1 MRLLRQ
7 PARCLRAGARAPSG
21 TAGDE
26 DWPRLWRAA
35 PFGNGQ
41 SRTAKAFA
49 RMQRNSSTSEESA
62 AGQRGSAVGYPLRAL
77 TRIAAR
83 WPRFVMAAVI
93 LASCTCAGYSFFFL
107 RFKSD
112 RSQMLERQAELRQ
125 HWAAYSKT
133 FDHASDVI
141 VVVEG
146 KNLDEIKRTLDDL
159 TDRLKREP
167 ESFSSVLSRYEAGGL
182 QRKWLQYVS
191 PRRLQVG
198 LSRINQYAPI
208 LRGDYRPIE
217 LDNLFAQLGDQI
229 ETRMAQANDKPL
241 TASQTAQVFK
251 HAGQL
256 TSSLND
262 FIANPQDFHTPW
274 PNLVPTDPQTN
285 ALRDQTV
292 YLLGDR
298 GTMGYLRVVPRRDS
312 AEEPGE
318 WQSLTRLEQINTE
331 VVEAHPGCQIG
342 LTGIPILE
350 REELQRSQFDM
361 VLAIL
366 VAAVSCLVVMAIGF
380 RGVKHPLLT
389 LVMLAVSITWAL
401 GFTTAMIGHLS
412 VLSLAVV
419 VVLFALGLDFAIA
432 YTLRYLQLRN
442 EGWQLRAA
450 LMEATANTGTASLTA
465 AVTTALAFLCTLLAD
480 FTGVA
485 ELGIIAAAGVMLCAL
500 GAYFILPALIAL
512 ADENS
517 DSSRL
522 PRPFDGH
529 LLRRGISRLPLAGL
543 VISVGL
549 VLAVGSQIVKI
560 EHRHVAWRIRFDAN
574 PLSLHAR
581 NAESV
586 RLERRLYEESSSP
599 ILYAVSVADSERQM
613 RELHAKFAALPS
625 VGHVE
630 SLALR
635 LPAGTASDSTRQLLA
650 QYRSQLAYFP
660 SQLPP
665 LRRSDPAVI
674 GKAVESFYQRIKKY
688 SGDESS
694 ERVVH
699 ATDVFLDRFEKL
711 TVEDQSRLLNQFQYR
726 LAADIFQRLQSL
738 RYAASDEP
746 IQADDLPNELV
757 SRFVTPLDSEG
768 NRKWLLEVYPQEKAW
783 EGATLAKFVA
793 DVRSVD
799 PNVTGAPIHN
809 FESVRQI
816 RQSYETAALYAFA
829 VVWIILLLDFLGREA
844 RWLSLLPTLLVGVL
858 AAVMLHARHI
868 AIDPML
874 FTVAYV
880 VVTGAIA
887 LVLDARGLFNAA
899 LAYLAPLAGGLMM
912 FGIFCIAHIDFNPAN
927 LLVLP
932 LVLGIGVNY
941 GVQVM
946 HDYRSRTGPYEMS
959 GSVFNTLVLTAATSI
974 VGFGSMMIASHR
986 GLFSL
991 GLALAIGIS
1000 SCLFVALVLLP
1011 SLLMVIS
1018 RPARASGSAS
1028 KGEASAPKRME
1039 AERRRAA

>member
-1 MRLLRQ
+1 
-7 PARCLRAGARAPSG
+7 
-21 TAGDE
+21 
-26 DWPRLWRAA
+26 
-35 PFGNGQ
+35 
-41 SRTAKAFA
+41 
-49 RMQRNSSTSEESA
+49 MQRNNSTRQESTA
-62 AGQRGSAVGYPLRAL
+62 SPRGSAVGYPLRGL

-83 WPRFVMAAVI
+83 WPRFVMATVI
-93 LASCTCAGYSFFFL
+93 LASCACAGYAFFFL

-112 RSQMLERQAELRQ
+112 RAQMLERQAELRQ

-141 VVVEG
+141 VVVES
-146 KNLDEIKRTLDDL
+146 KNLDEIKHAIDDL
-159 TDRLKREP
+159 AERLRREP
-167 ESFSSVLSRYEAGGL
+167 DNFTSVLARFEAGAL

-191 PRRLQVG
+191 PRRLQIG
-198 LSRINQYAPI
+198 LSRVNQYSPI

-217 LDNLFAQLGDQI
+217 LDSLFTQMGDQI
-229 ETRMAQANDKPL
+229 ESRMEQAADKSLTPAQ
-241 TASQTAQVFK
+241 SAQIFK

-256 TSSLND
+256 TTSLND

-274 PNLVPTDPQTN
+274 PNLVPTDAQTN

-292 YLLGDR
+292 YLLSDR
-298 GTMGYLRVVPRRDS
+298 GTMGYLRVVPRIDA
-312 AEEPGE
+312 AEESGE
-318 WQSLTRLEQINTE
+318 WQSLARLEQINAE
-331 VVEAHPGCQIG
+331 VAEAHPACQIG
-342 LTGIPILE
+342 LTGVPILE
-350 REELQRSQFDM
+350 REEMQRSQFD
-361 VLAIL
+361 VLLAIA
-366 VAAVSCLVVMAIGF
+366 VASVSCLVVMAVGF

-389 LVMLAVSITWAL
+389 LVMLAVALTWAL

-432 YTLRYLQLRN
+432 YTSRYLQLRG

-450 LMEATANTGTASLTA
+450 LMEATGSTGAASLTA
-465 AVTTALAFLCTLLAD
+465 AVTTALAFLCTLFAD
-480 FTGVA
+480 FSGVA
-485 ELGIIAAAGVMLCAL
+485 ELGIIAAAGIMLCAL
-500 GAYFILPALIAL
+500 GAFFVLPALISI
-512 ADENS
+512 ADENT

-529 LLRRGISRLPLAGL
+529 FVRKGLGRLPLVAL
-543 VISVGL
+543 VLSVGL
-549 VLAVGSQIVKI
+549 VLAVGSQIVKV
-560 EHRHVAWRIRFDAN
+560 ERRHVAWRLRFDAN
-574 PLSLHAR
+574 PLSLHAK

-599 ILYAVSVADSERQM
+599 LLYAVSVADSERQM
-613 RELHAKFAALPS
+613 RELHAKFIALPS

-635 LPAGTASDSTRQLLA
+635 LPAGAASDTTRQLLA
-650 QYRSQLAYFP
+650 QYRSSLSYFP

-674 GKAVESFYQRIKKY
+674 GKAVENFYQRIKKY
-688 SGDESS
+688 PADESAQ
-694 ERVVH
+694 RVVH

-711 TVEDQSRLLNQFQYR
+711 TLEDQARLLNQFQYR
-726 LAADIFQRLQSL
+726 LAADIFQRFQAL

-757 SRFVTPLDSEG
+757 SRFVTPTDAEG
-768 NRKWLLEVYPQEKAW
+768 KRKWLLEIYPQEKAW
-783 EGATLAKFVA
+783 DGATLAKFVA

-799 PNVTGAPIHN
+799 PSVTGAPIHN
-809 FESVRQI
+809 YESVRQI
-816 RQSYETAALYAFA
+816 RHTYETAALYAFA
-829 VVWIILLLDFLGREA
+829 VVWIILLLDFLSREA

-868 AIDPML
+868 TVDPML
-874 FTVAYV
+874 FTIAYV

-887 LVLDARGLFNAA
+887 LVLDARGLLNAA
-899 LAYLAPLAGGLMM
+899 LAYLTPLAGGLLM
-912 FGIFCIAHIDFNPAN
+912 FGVFGLAHIDLNPAN

-941 GVQVM
+941 GMQVM

-959 GSVFNTLVLTAATSI
+959 GSVFNSLVLTAATSI

-1011 SLLMVIS
+1011 SLLSVIS
-1018 RPARASGSAS
+1018 KPAKA
-1028 KGEASAPKRME
+1028 ASAANSKSESSAPRRVE
-1039 AERRRAA
+1039 ERRRAA

>member
-1 MRLLRQ
+1 
-7 PARCLRAGARAPSG
+7 
-21 TAGDE
+21 
-26 DWPRLWRAA
+26 
-35 PFGNGQ
+35 
-41 SRTAKAFA
+41 
-49 RMQRNSSTSEESA
+49 MQRNSSTSEESA

-112 RSQMLERQAELRQ
+112 RAQMLERQADLRQ

-141 VVVEG
+141 VAVEG
-146 KNLDEIKRTLDDL
+146 KNLDEIKHAIDDL
-159 TDRLKREP
+159 ADRLRREP
-167 ESFSSVLSRYEAGGL
+167 EHFSSVLSRFDSGPL

-198 LSRINQYAPI
+198 LSRVNQYAPI

-217 LDNLFAQLGDQI
+217 LENLFAQLGEQI
-229 ETRMAQANDKPL
+229 ESRMEQANDKPL
-241 TASQTAQVFK
+241 SPAQTAQIFK

-256 TSSLND
+256 TASLND

-292 YLLGDR
+292 YFLSDR
-298 GTMGYLRVVPRRDS
+298 GTMGYLRVVPRHDA
-312 AEEPGE
+312 AEESGE
-318 WQSLTRLEQINTE
+318 WQSLGRLEQINAE
-331 VVEAHPGCQIG
+331 VAEAHPSCQIG
-342 LTGIPILE
+342 LTGMPILE
-350 REELQRSQFDM
+350 REEMQRSQFDM
-361 VLAIL
+361 GLAIL
-366 VAAVSCLVVMAIGF
+366 VACVSCLVVMAIGF
-380 RGVKHPLLT
+380 RGVKHPMLT
-389 LVMLAVSITWAL
+389 LAMLAVALTWAL

-412 VLSLAVV
+412 ALSLTVV

-432 YTLRYLQLRN
+432 YMSRYLQLRR

-450 LMEATANTGTASLTA
+450 LMEATASTGTASLTA

-485 ELGIIAAAGVMLCAL
+485 ELGIIAAAGIMLCAV
-500 GAYFILPALIAL
+500 GAFFVLPALISL
-512 ADENS
+512 ADENT
-517 DSSRL
+517 DAARM

-529 LLRRGISRLPLAGL
+529 LLRRAIGRMPLVAL
-543 VISVGL
+543 VVSAGL

-560 EHRHVAWRIRFDAN
+560 ERRHVAWRLRFDAN

-599 ILYAVSVADSERQM
+599 LLYAVSVADSERQM
-613 RELHAKFAALPS
+613 REMHAKFAALPS

-635 LPAGTASDSTRQLLA
+635 LPAGSASDTTRQLLA
-650 QYRSQLAYFP
+650 QYRSLLSYFP

-674 GKAVESFYQRIKKY
+674 GKAVENFYQRIKKY
-688 SGDESS
+688 TADESS
-694 ERVVH
+694 QRVVH
-699 ATDVFLDRFEKL
+699 STDVFLDRFEKL
-711 TVEDQSRLLNQFQYR
+711 PLEEQSRLLNQFQYR
-726 LAADIFQRLQSL
+726 LAADIFQRFQAL
-738 RYAASDEP
+738 RYATSDEP
-746 IQADDLPNELV
+746 IQADDLPSEML

-768 NRKWLLEVYPQEKAW
+768 KRKWLIEVYPQEKAW

-799 PNVTGAPIHN
+799 PNVTGTPIHN
-809 FESVRQI
+809 YESVRQI

-844 RWLSLLPTLLVGVL
+844 RWLSLLPTLVVGVL

-868 AIDPML
+868 AVDPML

-880 VVTGAIA
+880 AVTGAIA
-887 LVLDARGLFNAA
+887 LVLDARNLLNAA

-912 FGIFCIAHIDFNPAN
+912 FGIFSIAHIDLNPAN

-941 GVQVM
+941 GLQVM
-946 HDYRSRTGPYEMS
+946 HDYRSRTGPYEMT

-1011 SLLMVIS
+1011 SLLMVIT
-1018 RPARASGSAS
+1018 RPAKASMSVA
-1028 KGEASAPKRME
+1028 KGEAAPKRAE
-1039 AERRRAA
+1039 VERRKAA

>member
-1 MRLLRQ
+1 
-7 PARCLRAGARAPSG
+7 
-21 TAGDE
+21 
-26 DWPRLWRAA
+26 
-35 PFGNGQ
+35 
-41 SRTAKAFA
+41 
-49 RMQRNSSTSEESA
+49 
-62 AGQRGSAVGYPLRAL
+62 
-77 TRIAAR
+77 
-83 WPRFVMAAVI
+83 
-93 LASCTCAGYSFFFL
+93 
-107 RFKSD
+107 
-112 RSQMLERQAELRQ
+112 
-125 HWAAYSKT
+125 
-133 FDHASDVI
+133 
-141 VVVEG
+141 
-146 KNLDEIKRTLDDL
+146 
-159 TDRLKREP
+159 
-167 ESFSSVLSRYEAGGL
+167 
-182 QRKWLQYVS
+182 
-191 PRRLQVG
+191 
-198 LSRINQYAPI
+198 
-208 LRGDYRPIE
+208 
-217 LDNLFAQLGDQI
+217 
-229 ETRMAQANDKPL
+229 
-241 TASQTAQVFK
+241 
-251 HAGQL
+251 
-256 TSSLND
+256 
-262 FIANPQDFHTPW
+262 
-274 PNLVPTDPQTN
+274 
-285 ALRDQTV
+285 
-292 YLLGDR
+292 
-298 GTMGYLRVVPRRDS
+298 
-312 AEEPGE
+312 
-318 WQSLTRLEQINTE
+318 
-331 VVEAHPGCQIG
+331 
-342 LTGIPILE
+342 
-350 REELQRSQFDM
+350 M
-361 VLAIL
+361 VLAIT
-366 VAAVSCLVVMAIGF
+366 VAALSCLLVMAVGF

-389 LVMLAVSITWAL
+389 LAMLAVAITWAL

-432 YTLRYLQLRN
+432 YMSRYLQLRG

-450 LMEATANTGTASLTA
+450 LMEATANTGTASLTT

-485 ELGIIAAAGVMLCAL
+485 ELGIIAAAGIMLCAL
-500 GAYFILPALIAL
+500 GAFFVLPALIAL
-512 ADENS
+512 ADENTE
-517 DSSRL
+517 SSRL

-529 LLRRGISRLPLAGL
+529 VLRRGIGRLPVAAL

-560 EHRHVAWRIRFDAN
+560 ERRHVAWRIHFDAN

-599 ILYAVSVADSERQM
+599 LLYAVSVADSERQM

-635 LPAGTASDSTRQLLA
+635 LPQGYASETTRQLLA
-650 QYRSQLAYFP
+650 QYRSQLSYFP

-665 LRRSDPAVI
+665 LRRSDPAAI
-674 GKAVESFYQRIKKY
+674 GKAVENFYQRIKKY
-688 SGDESS
+688 SADESS
-694 ERVVH
+694 QRVIH

-726 LAADIFQRLQSL
+726 LATDIFQRFQTL

-757 SRFVTPLDSEG
+757 TRFVTPVDSEG
-768 NRKWLLEVYPQEKAW
+768 KRKWLLEVYPQEKAW
-783 EGATLAKFVA
+783 DGATLAKFVA

-799 PNVTGAPIHN
+799 PNVTGTPIHN
-809 FESVRQI
+809 YESVRQI

-868 AIDPML
+868 AVDPML

-887 LVLDARGLFNAA
+887 LVLDARGLLNAA

-912 FGIFCIAHIDFNPAN
+912 FGIFSIAHIDLNPAN

-1018 RPARASGSAS
+1018 RPAKAARSAT
-1028 KGEASAPKRME
+1028 KGEANAPKRAAE
-1039 AERRRAA
+1039 PERRKAA

>member
-1 MRLLRQ
+1 
-7 PARCLRAGARAPSG
+7 
-21 TAGDE
+21 
-26 DWPRLWRAA
+26 
-35 PFGNGQ
+35 
-41 SRTAKAFA
+41 
-49 RMQRNSSTSEESA
+49 MQRNSSTSDESA

-112 RSQMLERQAELRQ
+112 RAQMLERRAELRQ
-125 HWAAYSKT
+125 HWAAYAKT

-146 KNLDEIKRTLDDL
+146 KNLDEIKHTLDDL

-167 ESFSSVLSRYEAGGL
+167 ETFSNVLSRYEAGAL

-198 LSRINQYAPI
+198 LQRLNQYSPI

-217 LDNLFAQLGDQI
+217 LDNLFTQLGEQI
-229 ETRMAQANDKPL
+229 EARMEQAKDKPL
-241 TASQTAQVFK
+241 TPTQTAQVFK

-274 PNLVPTDPQTN
+274 PNLVPTDAQTN

-292 YLLGDR
+292 YLLSDR

-312 AEEPGE
+312 AEDVGE
-318 WQSLTRLEQINTE
+318 SLARLEQIDAE
-331 VVEAHPGCQIG
+331 VAETHPSCQIG

-350 REELQRSQFDM
+350 REELQRSQFDVM
-361 VLAIL
+361 LAIT
-366 VAAVSCLVVMAIGF
+366 VAAVSCLLVMAIGF

-389 LVMLAVSITWAL
+389 LAMLAVAITWAL

-432 YTLRYLQLRN
+432 YTSRYLQLRG

-450 LMEATANTGTASLTA
+450 LMEATANTGTASLTT

-485 ELGIIAAAGVMLCAL
+485 ELGIIAAAGIMLCAL
-500 GAYFILPALIAL
+500 GAFFVLPALIAL
-512 ADENS
+512 ADENTE
-517 DSSRL
+517 SSRL

-529 LLRRGISRLPLAGL
+529 VLRRGIGRLPVAAL

-560 EHRHVAWRIRFDAN
+560 ERRHVAWRIHFDAN

-599 ILYAVSVADSERQM
+599 LLYAVSVADSERQM

-635 LPAGTASDSTRQLLA
+635 LPQGYASETTRQLLA
-650 QYRSQLAYFP
+650 QYRSQLSYFP

-674 GKAVESFYQRIKKY
+674 GKSVENFYQRIKKY
-688 SGDESS
+688 STDESS
-694 ERVVH
+694 QRVVH

-726 LAADIFQRLQSL
+726 LAADIFQRFQTL

-757 SRFVTPLDSEG
+757 TRFVTPLDSEG
-768 NRKWLLEVYPQEKAW
+768 KRKWLLEVYPQEKAW

-799 PNVTGAPIHN
+799 PNVTGTPIHN
-809 FESVRQI
+809 YESVRQI

-880 VVTGAIA
+880 AVTGAIA
-887 LVLDARGLFNAA
+887 LVLDDAWACWNAA
-899 LAYLAPLAGGLMM
+899 LGSHYLAPLAGGLMM
-912 FGIFCIAHIDFNPAN
+912 FGIFSIAHIDLNPAN

-946 HDYRSRTGPYEMS
+946 RDYRSRTGPYEMS
-959 GSVFNTLVLTAATSI
+959 GSVFNTLMLTAATSI

-1011 SLLMVIS
+1011 SLLMVMS
-1018 RPARASGSAS
+1018 RPAKAARSAN
-1028 KGEASAPKRME
+1028 KGEANAPKRAAE
-1039 AERRRAA
+1039 VERRKAALGGDVGPR

>member
-1 MRLLRQ
+1 
-7 PARCLRAGARAPSG
+7 
-21 TAGDE
+21 
-26 DWPRLWRAA
+26 
-35 PFGNGQ
+35 
-41 SRTAKAFA
+41 
-49 RMQRNSSTSEESA
+49 MQRNSSTSEESA

-146 KNLDEIKRTLDDL
+146 KNLDEIKHTLDDL
-159 TDRLKREP
+159 TDRLRREP
-167 ESFSSVLSRYEAGGL
+167 ETFSNVLSRYEAGAL

-198 LSRINQYAPI
+198 LQRVNQYSPI

-217 LDNLFAQLGDQI
+217 LDNLFTQLGDQI
-229 ETRMAQANDKPL
+229 EARMEQANDKPL
-241 TASQTAQVFK
+241 TSSQTAQVFK

-274 PNLVPTDPQTN
+274 PNIVPTDPQTN

-292 YLLGDR
+292 YLLSDR
-298 GTMGYLRVVPRRDS
+298 GTMGYLRMVPRRDS
-312 AEEPGE
+312 AEDVGE
-318 WQSLTRLEQINTE
+318 SLARLDQINTE
-331 VVEAHPGCQIG
+331 VAEAHPGCQIG

-350 REELQRSQFDM
+350 REEMQRSQFDM
-361 VLAIL
+361 ALAIV
-366 VAAVSCLVVMAIGF
+366 VAAVSCLVVMVIGF

-389 LVMLAVSITWAL
+389 LVMLAVAITWAL

-432 YTLRYLQLRN
+432 YTSRYLQLRN

-485 ELGIIAAAGVMLCAL
+485 ELGIIAAAGIMLCVL
-500 GAYFILPALIAL
+500 GAFFVLPALIAL

-517 DSSRL
+517 ESSRL

-529 LLRRGISRLPLAGL
+529 ILRRGLSRLPLAAL

-549 VLAVGSQIVKI
+549 VLAVGSQIVKV
-560 EHRHVAWRIRFDAN
+560 ERRHLAWRIRFDAN

-599 ILYAVSVADSERQM
+599 LLYAVSVADNERQM
-613 RELHAKFAALPS
+613 RELHAKFAVLPS

-635 LPAGTASDSTRQLLA
+635 LPAGTASDTTRQLLA
-650 QYRSQLAYFP
+650 QYRSQLGYLP

-674 GKAVESFYQRIKKY
+674 GKAVENFFQRIKKY
-688 SGDESS
+688 PGDESAQ
-694 ERVVH
+694 RVIH
-699 ATDVFLDRFEKL
+699 STDAFLDRFEKL

-726 LAADIFQRLQSL
+726 LAADIFERFQAL

-746 IQADDLPNELV
+746 IQADDLPSELV

-768 NRKWLLEVYPQEKAW
+768 KRKWLVEVYPQEKAW

-809 FESVRQI
+809 YESVRQI

-858 AAVMLHARHI
+858 AAVMLHTRHI
-868 AIDPML
+868 AVDPML

-880 VVTGAIA
+880 AVTGAIA
-887 LVLDARGLFNAA
+887 LVLDARGLMNAA

-912 FGIFCIAHIDFNPAN
+912 FGIFSIAHIDLNPAN

-946 HDYRSRTGPYEMS
+946 RDYRSRTGPYEMS

-974 VGFGSMMIASHR
+974 VGFASMMIASHR

-1018 RPARASGSAS
+1018 RPAKAASAGKGEGSAT
-1028 KGEASAPKRME
+1028 KRVE
-1039 AERRRAA
+1039 IERRKAA